1 MPESRAC
8 ALPAL
13 AAVVALLFL
22 ALPGSANGRVASDV
36 VAPAIH
42 DAAVPGDVRCAD
54 QSPDPE
60 QRQKVCDTPIF
71 SLGTIL
77 PVVGVVVAGGL
88 LALVVAYLVLR
99 RRASQPFVPAD
110 PGEWWVCPKCGSTN
124 VVGSARCYACG
135 TWQR

>member
-1 MPESRAC
+1 MPEARAR
-8 ALPAL
+8 APLAL

-22 ALPGSANGRVASDV
+22 AMPGPAFGRGASDV

-60 QRQKVCDTPIF
+60 RRPKVCPQPIL
-71 SLGTIL
+71 SAGILL
-77 PVVGVVVAGGL
+77 PVVGVVVAGG
-88 LALVVAYLVLR
+88 ALVLVAAYLVLR
-99 RRASQPFVPAD
+99 RRASQPLLPAD